1 MEKSTM
7 NFKDDLNQTLNCY
20 IENFKFENYMKTQE
34 EFNKMSDID
43 KTKYLD
49 ELKIIKSVVK
59 MVKTKRDFQND

>member
-1 MEKSTM
+1 M

>member
-1 MEKSTM
+1 M

-34 EFNKMSDID
+34 EFNKMSDMD

-49 ELKIIKSVVK
+49 DLKIIKSVVK
-59 MVKTKRDFQND
+59 MVKTKRDFQNEF

>member
-1 MEKSTM
+1 MEEKTM